1 MAVMSIFAEADI
13 VGMGLLWDD
22 DVPPKDDPDVAMRL
36 MAEGVPLRLLVDIA
50 LPLTLVRDLFSDT
63 ERVATS

>member
-1 MAVMSIFAEADI
+1 MAVMSASLEADFQ
-13 VGMGLLWDD
+13 GMSLQWEDD
-22 DVPPKDDPDVAMRL
+22 ALPAEDADVAMRL

>member
-1 MAVMSIFAEADI
+1 MSIFAHADV
-13 VGMGLLWDD
+13 VGMGLQWDND
-22 DVPPKDDPDVAMRL
+22 ALPKGGPDVAMRL

-63 ERVATS
+63 ERAATS